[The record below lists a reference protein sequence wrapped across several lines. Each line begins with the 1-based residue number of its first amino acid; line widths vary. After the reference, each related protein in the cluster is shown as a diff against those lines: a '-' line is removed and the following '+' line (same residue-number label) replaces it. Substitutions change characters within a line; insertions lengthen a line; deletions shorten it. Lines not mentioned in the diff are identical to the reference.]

1 MKDRTDTVFVETVF
15 AKSISFRSG
24 DIRSPNA
31 NNLMFV
37 LILTNPVIQ
46 ASSICKY
53 GKFYKK
59 HQNNMVKGDLQSIW
73 MEICRN
79 LDFHSTIVLVFT
91 PTHPNRLLV
100 AHKIDL
106 IESLFVKLRSP
117 GPGQVRV
124 RGGSGGSDYVLLLGL
139 GIQTQ
144 RKRTSAAWTIFFD
157 ARGLVTMNGPWM

>member
-91 PTHPNRLLV
+91 PTHPNHLLV

-106 IESLFVKLRSP
+106 IESLFCQAQVSRSRS
-117 GPGQVRV
+117 GKGQGRV
-124 RGGSGGSDYVLLLGL
+124 RRFRLCLAFGTWNSDSTQTHLSSLDNLL
-139 GIQTQ
+139 
-144 RKRTSAAWTIFFD
+144 
-157 ARGLVTMNGPWM
+157 

>member
-1 MKDRTDTVFVETVF
+1 MQKPGFPLNNCI
-15 AKSISFRSG
+15 SIYS
-24 DIRSPNA
+24 
-31 NNLMFV
+31 
-37 LILTNPVIQ
+37 
-46 ASSICKY
+46 
-53 GKFYKK
+53 
-59 HQNNMVKGDLQSIW
+59 
-73 MEICRN
+73 
-79 LDFHSTIVLVFT
+79 
-91 PTHPNRLLV
+91 HPSKIYS
-100 AHKIDL
+100 HPSKIDL

>member
-1 MKDRTDTVFVETVF
+1 MKDRTDTDFVETVF

-73 MEICRN
+73 MEMDSSLSTRTNLSSFDNLPRCLRAGHHEGPLDVGWVVFLTRLRPIVNWPININWPNLIRN
-79 LDFHSTIVLVFT
+79 IKDVIGISYYRRGTFNNIQCTIDQ
-91 PTHPNRLLV
+91 
-100 AHKIDL
+100 I
-106 IESLFVKLRSP
+106 I
-117 GPGQVRV
+117 GGQ
-124 RGGSGGSDYVLLLGL
+124 
-139 GIQTQ
+139 
-144 RKRTSAAWTIFFD
+144 
-157 ARGLVTMNGPWM
+157 